1 MSDRC
6 PECESETGCINEDG
20 SVEPSDAVVGWASVG
35 VVAAGRDNE
44 EDGTEDCTAV
54 SKVDEQANGT
64 VWEEDAGCGPKTPP
78 GDGTVNETS
87 DWTIDQAG
95 AEGGTTDEMV
105 G

>member
-44 EDGTEDCTAV
+44 EDGTED
-54 SKVDEQANGT
+54 
-64 VWEEDAGCGPKTPP
+64 
-78 GDGTVNETS
+78 
-87 DWTIDQAG
+87 
-95 AEGGTTDEMV
+95 
-105 G
+105 